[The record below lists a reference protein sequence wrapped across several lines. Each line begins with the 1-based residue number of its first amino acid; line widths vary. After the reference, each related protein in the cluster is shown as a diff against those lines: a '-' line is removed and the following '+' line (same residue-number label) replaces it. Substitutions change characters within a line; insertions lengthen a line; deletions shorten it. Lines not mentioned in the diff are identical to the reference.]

1 MIILKELSIEYI
13 EEIKQ
18 LFVEVFTNEPWN
30 DDWSDPKQLH
40 EYLIDLIDNRNSMT
54 FGLYE
59 DDYLIGL
66 SMGSILHFHNGTEY
80 YIFEFCI
87 KEEKQGKGMGAEFLK
102 KIEDFIKEKQ
112 VSIIFLQTERT
123 VPAYGFYKKNGFV
136 ELNDHISLYKDIH

>member
-87 KEEKQGKGMGAEFLK
+87 KEEKQGKGIGTEFLK

>member
-1 MIILKELSIEYI
+1 MIILKELSIEDI

-87 KEEKQGKGMGAEFLK
+87 KEEKQGKGIGTEFLK